1 MVRSSIQKD
10 SRSRMSHDRYI
21 MSFTTGGLFHLESAK
36 LAGLYLEFRD
46 WIVVRNK
53 VIDENLLQARTLN
66 TQQRICREV
75 IARLKTFSIEELSFL
90 IDASR
95 QEQSYLLWIAACRR
109 YKFIADFAVEVL
121 RERFITLKTDL
132 NHEDFD
138 SFLNRKSEWH
148 TELDEIRPTTRN
160 KLRQVLFKMLHE
172 AGLLTANNMINTTI
186 LTPKLIDLVVRTN
199 RRDLLYFP
207 IFESDLKRIAQ

>member
-1 MVRSSIQKD
+1 
-10 SRSRMSHDRYI
+10 MSHDRYI
-21 MSFTTGGLFHLESAK
+21 MSFTTGGLFHRESVL
-36 LAGLYLEFRD
+36 LAGLSLEFND
-46 WIVVRNK
+46 WTVVRNK

-66 TQQRICREV
+66 TQKRICREV
-75 IARLKTFSIEELSFL
+75 ISRLKTFNIEELRFL

-132 NHEDFD
+132 NHKDFD

-148 TELDEIRPTTRN
+148 TELDEICPTTRN

-172 AGLLTANNMINTTI
+172 ADLLTANNMINTTM

>member
-1 MVRSSIQKD
+1 
-10 SRSRMSHDRYI
+10 
-21 MSFTTGGLFHLESAK
+21 MSFTTGGLFHHESAK

-46 WIVVRNK
+46 WIVVRDK

-66 TQQRICREV
+66 TQKRICREV
-75 IARLKTFSIEELSFL
+75 ISRLKTFSIEELRFL
-90 IDASR
+90 IDANR
-95 QEQSYLLWIAACRR
+95 QEQSYLLWIAVCRR
-109 YKFIADFAVEVL
+109 YRFIADFAIEVL

-148 TELDEIRPTTRN
+148 VELDKIRPTTRN

-172 AGLLTANNMINTTI
+172 ADLLTANSMINAAI
-186 LTPKLIDLVVRTN
+186 LNPKLINLVVHGN
-199 RRDLLYFP
+199 RQDLLYFP
-207 IFESDLKRIAQ
+207 IFESDLKGIAK

>member
-1 MVRSSIQKD
+1 
-10 SRSRMSHDRYI
+10 RSRMSHDRYI
-21 MSFTTGGLFHLESAK
+21 MSFTTGGLFHRESEK

-66 TQQRICREV
+66 TQKRICREV
-75 IARLKTFSIEELSFL
+75 IARLKTFSTEELGFL

-95 QEQSYLLWIAACRR
+95 QEQIYLLWIAACRR

-138 SFLNRKSEWH
+138 AFLNRKSEWH